1 MARNVLVAGAIA
13 LVIVAFAVGV
23 IIDRN
28 QRASGPAPAAR
39 PAIDASALARFHSPT
54 LGEATARVHIVEF
67 FDPACSSCRDF
78 YPFVKGL
85 LAAHPGRIR
94 LTLRYAPF
102 HKGSDEV
109 VRLLEAA
116 RKQGK
121 FWQALEALLAA
132 QEQWTVQHVARLDL
146 AWPVVE
152 RLGLDMERLRK
163 DMRAPELDQLLRQEH
178 QDAVTLKVSQ
188 TPEFFVNGRPLPSF
202 GYEELKALV
211 ERALR
216 ENYG

>member
-1 MARNVLVAGAIA
+1 MNSRALTASAILLLIA
-13 LVIVAFAVGV
+13 AFGVGV
-23 IIDRN
+23 YVDKSY
-28 QRASGPAPAAR
+28 RAGAPAA
-39 PAIDASALARFHSPT
+39 PAAIDTSALARMHSPT
-54 LGEATARVHIVEF
+54 LGDAAAKVHIVEF
-67 FDPACSSCRDF
+67 FDPACGACRDF
-78 YPFVKGL
+78 YPFVKRL
-85 LAAHPGRIR
+85 MAEHPGRIR

-102 HKGSDEV
+102 HKGADEV

-121 FWQALEALLAA
+121 FWPALEALLAA
-132 QEQWTVQHVARLDL
+132 QDQWVVQHVARLEL

-152 RLGLDMERLRK
+152 RLGLDMERLKK
-163 DMRAPELDQLLRQEH
+163 DMRAPELDQLLGQEH

-202 GYEELKALV
+202 GYEELKSLV